1 MTTLRARDRIAQVRL
16 RPLSMSAVTG
26 MSTAAAIRAI
36 AAHVSSI
43 GAASPSAKPSV
54 AATALLAEATAGNR
68 QPPRHWRSRR
78 PRRSPER
85 AVGQAHGGSEGR
97 PPARPTVERSWSSE
111 SPSNWR
117 RVQFCRAR
125 RPRRCRADHS
135 TVGGSCRRVPDRAI
149 VASLGVWAASARRHF
164 QRVRRLGR
172 RAPSKELRSGVARI
186 DRRSSRRQR
195 VGGRV
200 LGW

>member
-149 VASLGVWAASARRHF
+149 VASLGVGLHRPGGISSASGAWAEERRRKNFVQVSLVSIAGPAGAS
-164 QRVRRLGR
+164 
-172 RAPSKELRSGVARI
+172 E
-186 DRRSSRRQR
+186 
-195 VGGRV
+195 
-200 LGW
+200 